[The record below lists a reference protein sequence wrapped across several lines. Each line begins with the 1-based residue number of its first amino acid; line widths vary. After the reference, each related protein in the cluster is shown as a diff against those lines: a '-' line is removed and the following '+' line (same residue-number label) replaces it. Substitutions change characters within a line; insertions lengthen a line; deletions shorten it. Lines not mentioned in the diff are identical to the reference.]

1 MFLDVQGATLY
12 VDDRPGNG
20 VPIVFVHGSWDDHRS
35 WSPCAEQLAARH
47 RIVSYDRRGHS
58 ASTAPERQG
67 SIIEDV
73 ADLVAILEHV
83 GTPSV
88 LVGHSYGATV
98 CILTTLDHP
107 QLVIGAVVHEPPL
120 FAVLKRDKQNAA
132 LLESVGASM
141 AEAARLIELG
151 HGEDG
156 ARTFVDDVAFGPG
169 SWENTF
175 NDDQRATMVANA
187 GTWLDQYRDP
197 DRLALSPTRLAE
209 ADRPL
214 LITRGTQSPAIY
226 GPSLDIALAGAP
238 NVACSY
244 IDGAGHAAPL
254 THPDDLAR
262 VITDFIDG
270 LTTED

>member
-1 MFLDVQGATLY
+1 M
-12 VDDRPGNG
+12 
-20 VPIVFVHGSWDDHRS
+20 
-35 WSPCAEQLAARH
+35 
-47 RIVSYDRRGHS
+47 SYDRRGHS

-67 SIIEDV
+67 TIADDV

-98 CILTTLDHP
+98 CLLTTLAHP
-107 QLVIGAVVHEPPL
+107 QLIIGAVVHEPPL
-120 FAVLKRDKQNAA
+120 FATLKCDPQHAA

-151 HGEDG
+151 DLDHGVQ
-156 ARTFVDDVAFGPG
+156 TFVDDVAFGPG
-169 SWENTF
+169 SWENVF
-175 NDDQRATMVANA
+175 NDHQRASMVANA

-209 ADRPL
+209 ASRPL
-214 LITRGTQSPAIY
+214 LITRGTQSPAIF
-226 GPSLDIALAGAP
+226 GTSLDIALAGAS

-244 IDGAGHAAPL
+244 IEGAGHAAPL
-254 THPDDLAR
+254 SHPDDLAR
-262 VITDFIDG
+262 VISDFVERLPTRG
-270 LTTED
+270 